1 VLLLASV
8 AGERCCT
15 QAAERMY
22 DASLTQPPHLE
33 FSQEEI
39 PVETERLAIG
49 ELGRLLKERRGKLSN
64 RKAAADAQVSFSTWS
79 RVEAGSQPDL
89 ATFTRLCTWLGVS
102 PARFFNPV
110 SERESTPLEQA
121 IRHLHA
127 DPRLNDIAAAK
138 ISSMMRDMY
147 EALAEEAAPTQS
159 PVACHLRASS
169 VMRPGVPQ
177 RLAAVLTDMHDELV
191 RQIEI
196 GEL

>member
-1 VLLLASV
+1 
-8 AGERCCT
+8 
-15 QAAERMY
+15 M
-22 DASLTQPPHLE
+22 TQPPDPE
-33 FSQEEI
+33 FSQEEL

-49 ELGRLLKERRGKLSN
+49 ELGRLLKERRGKLSI

-89 ATFTRLCTWLGVS
+89 ATFTRLCIWLGVS

-110 SERESTPLEQA
+110 SEREYTPLEQA
-121 IRHLHA
+121 IGHLHA
-127 DPRLNDIAAAK
+127 DPRLTDAAAAK

-147 EALAEEAAPTQS
+147 EALADEAAPARP
-159 PVACHLRASS
+159 PVACHLRAGS

-177 RLAAVLTDMHDELV
+177 RLAAILTDMHDELA
-191 RQIEI
+191 RKIEI

>member
-1 VLLLASV
+1 
-8 AGERCCT
+8 
-15 QAAERMY
+15 M
-22 DASLTQPPHLE
+22 TQPPEPL

-39 PVETERLAIG
+39 PMETERLAIG
-49 ELGRLLKERRGKLSN
+49 ELGRMLKERRGSLSI
-64 RKAAADAQVSFSTWS
+64 RKAAADAGVSFSTWS

-110 SERESTPLEQA
+110 SERETSPLDQA
-121 IRHLHA
+121 ISHLRT
-127 DPRLNDIAAAK
+127 DPRLTAENSAK
-138 ISSMMRDMY
+138 ISSVLRDMY
-147 EALAEEAAPTQS
+147 EALARDVVPARP
-159 PVACHLRASS
+159 PVACHLRATS

-177 RLAAVLTDMHDELV
+177 RLAGILNDMHDELV